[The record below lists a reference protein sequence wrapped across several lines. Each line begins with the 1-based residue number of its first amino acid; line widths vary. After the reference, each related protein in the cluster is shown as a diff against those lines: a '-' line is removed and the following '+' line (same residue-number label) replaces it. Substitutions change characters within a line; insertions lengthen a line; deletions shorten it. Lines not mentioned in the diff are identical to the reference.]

1 MSLLRYHLDED
12 CQSAALAAAL
22 RQHGIEVVTTND
34 CGLAGTEDDAQ
45 LQQAAQNGT
54 AIVTNNICDY
64 TALHARWIAAERGH
78 AGIVLFPQQ
87 EYSIGEV
94 VRRLAHLR
102 RAVSAEQMRNRLE
115 WLSAWGVH

>member
-22 RQHGIEVVTTND
+22 RQHGIEVVTTNEANLPGVGD
-34 CGLAGTEDDAQ
+34 EAQ
-45 LQQAAQNGT
+45 LQYAASHNT

-64 TALHARWIAAERGH
+64 AALHTRWHSEGREH

-87 EYSIGEV
+87 GYSIGEV
-94 VRRLAHLR
+94 VRRLARLR
-102 RAVSAEQMRNRLE
+102 RTFSAEEMRGRLE
-115 WLSAWGVH
+115 WLSAWGAH

>member
-22 RQHGIEVVTTND
+22 RQHGIEVVTTNEANIVGMD
-34 CGLAGTEDDAQ
+34 DDAQ
-45 LQQAAQNGT
+45 LEHAARQHA
-54 AIVTNNICDY
+54 AIVTNNIRDY
-64 TALHARWIAAERGH
+64 TMLHARWLNQGRTH

-94 VRRLAHLR
+94 VRRLSHLHR
-102 RAVSAEQMRNRLE
+102 TFSAEQMRGRIE
-115 WLSAWGVH
+115 WLSAWGAR